1 MKMKNLFV
9 LCLALLFF
17 AAQPCFGLD
26 LKEAKGKG
34 LVGETITGYLAPVK
48 KTPEVEKL
56 VAEINAKRKAM
67 YEKIARKNK
76 TSLAAVEKLAGKKA
90 IEKTPPGQ
98 FINLGKGWIKKKK

>member
-1 MKMKNLFV
+1 MKKFLVLLTALFV
-9 LCLALLFF
+9 LV
-17 AAQPCFGLD
+17 AQPCFGLT
-26 LKEAKGKG
+26 LKEAKAKG

-56 VAEINAKRKAM
+56 VAEINAKRRAM
-67 YEKIARKNK
+67 YKKIAQKNK

-98 FINLGKGWIKKKK
+98 YINLGNGWIKKKK